1 MAARTALTPKGEK
14 ARSKILGTAAE
25 LMLQN
30 GVMGT
35 TIDGVCDAAGVGK
48 SQVYHYFSDKPDLVR
63 AVIDYQTDRVLGGQE
78 PFLSNL
84 DDWPMWYSWRDRI
97 VQIQSDLG
105 CVGGCPLGSLASEL
119 ADSDELA
126 RRVLSKSFDKWEA
139 SFRLGIERMRASGLL
154 RPEAD
159 PQRLAAVMLGALQGG
174 LLLCQTRKDVTSLET
189 VLDGALDYLRSYA
202 V

>member
-1 MAARTALTPKGEK
+1 MSTHAQITPKGEK
-14 ARSKILGTAAE
+14 TRTKILATAAK
-25 LMLQN
+25 LMLNN
-30 GVMGT
+30 GVVGT
-35 TIDGVCDAAGVGK
+35 TIDGVCEAAGVGK

-84 DDWPMWYSWRDRI
+84 DNWDAWYSWRDRI
-97 VQIQSDLG
+97 VQIQRDLG

-139 SFRLGIERMRASGLL
+139 SFRHGIDRMRQNGIL
-154 RPEAD
+154 RADTDPE
-159 PQRLAAVMLGALQGG
+159 RLGTFMLGALQGG
-174 LLLCQTRKDVTSLET
+174 LLLCQTRKEVASLEIA
-189 VLDGALDYLRSYA
+189 LDTALDYLKTFA

>member
-1 MAARTALTPKGEK
+1 MFSHTTLTPKGEK
-14 ARSKILGTAAE
+14 TRSMILDTASQ

-30 GVMGT
+30 GVGGT
-35 TIDGVCDAAGVGK
+35 TIEGVCDAARVGK
-48 SQVYHYFSDKPDLVR
+48 SQIYHYFSGKPDLVR
-63 AVIDYQTDRVLGGQE
+63 AVIDYQTDQVLGGQE

-84 DDWPMWYSWRDRI
+84 DTWGAWYSWRDRT
-97 VQIQSDLG
+97 VQIQRDLG

-139 SFRLGIERMRASGLL
+139 SFRLGIQRMKQAGML
-154 RPEAD
+154 RPDAD
-159 PQRLAAVMLGALQGG
+159 PARLGAVMLGALQGG
-174 LLLCQTRKDVTSLET
+174 LLLCQTRKDAASLET
-189 VLDGALDYLRSYA
+189 VLDGALDYLKTFS

>member
-1 MAARTALTPKGEK
+1 MTAHTALTPKGEK
-14 ARSKILGTAAE
+14 ARSKILDTAAQ

-35 TIDGVCDAAGVGK
+35 TIEDVCAAAGAGK
-48 SQVYHYFSDKPDLVR
+48 SQIYHYFSDKHDLVC
-63 AVIDYQTDRVLGGQE
+63 AVIGYQTDRVLGGQE

-84 DDWPMWYSWRDRI
+84 SDWETWYSWRDRI
-97 VQIQSDLG
+97 VQIQRDLG

-119 ADSDELA
+119 ADSDDLA

-139 SFRLGIERMRASGLL
+139 SFRHGIDRMKQTGIL
-154 RPEAD
+154 RGDAD
-159 PQRLAAVMLGALQGG
+159 PERLGTIMLGALQGG
-174 LLLCQTRKDVTSLET
+174 LLLCQTRKDVASLKT
-189 VLDGALDYLRSYA
+189 VLDGALDYLKTYS

>member
-1 MAARTALTPKGEK
+1 MTGQPHLTPKGER
-14 ARSKILGTAAE
+14 ARLNILETAAR

-30 GVMGT
+30 GVVGT

-48 SQVYHYFSDKPDLVR
+48 SQVYHYFSNKTDLVR

-84 DDWPMWYSWRDRI
+84 DTWDAWGAWRDRT
-97 VQIQSDLG
+97 VRLQEDLG
-105 CVGGCPLGSLASEL
+105 CVGGCPLGSLAAEL

-126 RRVLSKSFDKWEA
+126 RRVLSLSFDRWEA
-139 SFRLGIERMRASGLL
+139 GFRQGIGRMKENGMLRSDADPGRLGT
-154 RPEAD
+154 
-159 PQRLAAVMLGALQGG
+159 VMLSALQGG
-174 LLLCQTRKDVTSLET
+174 LLLSQTRKNVASLET
-189 VLDGALDYLRSYA
+189 ALDGALDYLRTFS

>member
-1 MAARTALTPKGEK
+1 MPTQTQITPKGEK
-14 ARSKILGTAAE
+14 TRTKILATAAH
-25 LMLQN
+25 LMLEN

-48 SQVYHYFSDKPDLVR
+48 SQVYHYFASKPDLVR

-78 PFLSNL
+78 PLLSNL
-84 DDWPMWYSWRDRI
+84 DNWGTWYAWRNRI
-97 VQIQSDLG
+97 VQIQRDLG

-126 RRVLSKSFDKWEA
+126 RRVLARSFDKWKA
-139 SFRLGIERMRASGLL
+139 SFRRGIDKMRENGILRADADAERLSTF
-154 RPEAD
+154 
-159 PQRLAAVMLGALQGG
+159 MLGALQGG
-174 LLLCQTRKDVTSLET
+174 LLLCQTRRDVASLEIT
-189 VLDGALDYLRSYA
+189 LDVALDHLKTCA